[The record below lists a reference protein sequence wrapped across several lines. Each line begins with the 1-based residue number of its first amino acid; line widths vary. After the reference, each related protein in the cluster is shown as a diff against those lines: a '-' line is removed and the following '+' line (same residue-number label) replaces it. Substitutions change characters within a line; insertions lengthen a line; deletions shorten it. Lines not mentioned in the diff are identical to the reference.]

1 MQKNNLILTTIT
13 KSIYFLLLYILTFYD
28 YLFLF
33 FFKIDIEMYIIFEYL
48 NIYNIP
54 LILTVTIL
62 YYTQLFYTYI
72 LY

>member
-13 KSIYFLLLYILTFYD
+13 KFIYFLLLYILTFYD

-62 YYTQLFYTYI
+62 YYTQLFYIYI
-72 LY
+72 H

>member
-13 KSIYFLLLYILTFYD
+13 KFIYFLLLYILTFYD

-62 YYTQLFYTYI
+62 YCTQLFYIYI
-72 LY
+72 H

>member
-13 KSIYFLLLYILTFYD
+13 KFIYFLLLYILTFYN

-54 LILTVTIL
+54 LTLTVTIL